1 MYIVYR
7 DTMGSYRIDGI
18 GTISFLDG
26 IVFFS
31 AGFDDFELY
40 ISQIVE
46 IGMED

>member
-26 IVFFS
+26 IP
-31 AGFDDFELY
+31 AGTHKDNPL
-40 ISQIVE
+40 SS
-46 IGMED
+46 